1 MNDEARASFKG
12 YLGESSGNDLNYYNN
27 KRDKTMRRT
36 FLKTLGVTALVA
48 TLGAQTLSANPKA
61 WPKEVTFGVIP
72 VAGATSIKDTFG
84 GLAKYLEKQ
93 LGVKVKMQTASDY
106 AGIIAAMQFKKVD
119 IAYFGPKSYVEA
131 AKRAGAE
138 AVATEVDAESGLPG
152 YYGMII
158 TKKGSGLKTLED
170 IKGKKWAFTSS
181 HSTSGTLVPTVMFS
195 KKGIDPQKY
204 FSKVLYSGGH
214 ETSILSVKAGKVDA
228 ASTNN
233 LDYNRGLGRNWDK
246 NDFNIIWK
254 SDIIPGSPMT
264 VRKDLPTSFK
274 MAVKGAFLS
283 LKDKKLL
290 AQMKIAGYVP
300 GDDSFYD
307 PIRELIE
314 LKKAL
319 KNKK

>member
-1 MNDEARASFKG
+1 
-12 YLGESSGNDLNYYNN
+12 
-27 KRDKTMRRT
+27 MRRD
-36 FLKTLGVTALVA
+36 FLKKMGLA
-48 TLGAQTLSANPKA
+48 TLALTLSAQTLSANPQN

-84 GLAKYLEKQ
+84 GLAKYLEDT
-93 LGVKVKMQTASDY
+93 LGVKVKMQSAGDY
-106 AGIIAAMQFKKVD
+106 AGVIAAMQFKKVD

-158 TKKGSGLKTLED
+158 TKKGSGLKTMED

-181 HSTSGTLVPTVMFS
+181 NSTSGTLVPTVMFS
-195 KKGIDPQKY
+195 KEGIDPQKY

-214 ETSILSVKAGKVDA
+214 EASILAVKGGKVDA

-233 LDYNRGLGRNWDK
+233 LDYNRGLGRNWKDG
-246 NDFNIIWK
+246 DFNILWK

-283 LKDKKLL
+283 LKDKELL
-290 AQMKIAGYVP
+290 AKMKIAGYVP
-300 GDDSFYD
+300 GDDAFYN
-307 PIRELIE
+307 PVRELIK

-319 KNKK
+319 KKKK